1 MIFKITVSA
10 IRPQIGARYST
21 WRAYVLEPTREKC
34 AHEVAIDAAHWE
46 GLKNPKVVAI
56 GPAQVGDGIPA
67 ILAACDLKAFAISNA
82 SLSDIHKG
90 LAQKGTASWIMHVET
105 VVLPLLRREFHDFR
119 FAIVDSPLTIRQAG
133 ISLKHYFTKHFK
145 GNRNALCYS
154 MTDRN
159 PIS

>member
-56 GPAQVGDGIPA
+56 GPPQVGDGIPA

-90 LAQKGTASWIMHVET
+90 LAQKGTASCRPCE
-105 VVLPLLRREFHDFR
+105 
-119 FAIVDSPLTIRQAG
+119 
-133 ISLKHYFTKHFK
+133 
-145 GNRNALCYS
+145 
-154 MTDRN
+154 N
-159 PIS
+159 PR

>member
-10 IRPQIGARYST
+10 IRPHINGAKCST

-46 GLKNPKVVAI
+46 GLKIPKVVAI

-67 ILAACDLKAFAISNA
+67 ILADLKAFAISNA

-90 LAQKGTASWIMHVET
+90 LAQKGTASWIMHVEN

-119 FAIVDSPLTIRQAG
+119 FAIVASPLTIRQAG
-133 ISLKHYFTKHFK
+133 ISVKHYFTKHFEE
-145 GNRNALCYS
+145 NRICLNLR
-154 MTDRN
+154 D
-159 PIS
+159 